1 MLEIVSSVRD
11 RNCCFD
17 FKSSLLPQN
26 HKKALFVCHNLDCGK
41 KKKKGTEGDDLGDS
55 LISNV
60 SQTHHPEFTLDTCGE
75 QTSDI

>member
-11 RNCCFD
+11 RNCCFA
-17 FKSSLLPQN
+17 FKSSLLTQD
-26 HKKALFVCHNLDCGK
+26 HKKALLVCHNLDCGK
-41 KKKKGTEGDDLGDS
+41 KGTEGDDRGDS